1 MEIKDI
7 IDINIMGVNLEGKT
21 KSDAID
27 VMADI
32 LLKAGYITD
41 TESYKKDIYYRETL
55 GKTGI
60 GNYVAIPHGLSKSV
74 VKNGIAIGKFKNEI
88 PWETIDGKGVRI
100 VCLFAVQDADNA
112 GNDHLR
118 MLAAIAGKL
127 GDDDVVKDLLDAETV
142 EDLRN
147 AFFNH

>member
-1 MEIKDI
+1 M
-7 IDINIMGVNLEGKT
+7 
-21 KSDAID
+21 
-27 VMADI
+27 
-32 LLKAGYITD
+32 
-41 TESYKKDIYYRETL
+41 
-55 GKTGI
+55 
-60 GNYVAIPHGLSKSV
+60 
-74 VKNGIAIGKFKNEI
+74 
-88 PWETIDGKGVRI
+88 GVRI